1 MPSDSDLILLTTAPN
16 TTAAAQILYG
26 LELRSISAKVIEN
39 SRKSK
44 DPLAIVLV
52 EGDEQIARKAIEYI
66 WDTMLETT
74 PRATDINGNCYF
86 CGYDIHGL
94 ESPVICPECGTD
106 VDSIEAR
113 RAASEGR

>member
-16 TTAAAQILYG
+16 TTAASQILYG
-26 LELRSISAKVIEN
+26 LELRSISARVVEN
-39 SRKSK
+39 RKKSM

-52 EGDEQIARKAIEYI
+52 DGDEQIAREAIGYI

-74 PRATDINGNCYF
+74 PRATDVDGNCYF

-94 ESPVICPECGTD
+94 EVPVTCPECGNN